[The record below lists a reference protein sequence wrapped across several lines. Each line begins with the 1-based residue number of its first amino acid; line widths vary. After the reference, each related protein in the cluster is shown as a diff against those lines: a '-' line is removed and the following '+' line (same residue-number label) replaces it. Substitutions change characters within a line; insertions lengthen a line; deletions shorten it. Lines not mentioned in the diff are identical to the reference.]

1 MQAPRSDMVA
11 EWRKPE
17 LRSTYFETERIF
29 AGDGPMIG
37 DQPDG
42 GPRKWP
48 YGWGRGAPPNPVGIW
63 DKVRRLDGSNIAVSH
78 RVARGPQSHRLRSR
92 LRRLLEPSG
101 CRAPG
106 DLARMKMDE
115 ELTNG
120 LSQGFFPEENNW
132 E

>member
-42 GPRKWP
+42 GPLKCPDAWR
-48 YGWGRGAPPNPVGIW
+48 RDAARRPVGIW
-63 DKVRRLDGSNIAVSH
+63 DKVRRLDGSNIAVCH
-78 RVARGPQSHRLRSR
+78 RVARGTQSHRLRSR

-106 DLARMKMDE
+106 DFAPNE
-115 ELTNG
+115 NG
-120 LSQGFFPEENNW
+120 
-132 E
+132 